1 MIDRFLAGEIQPM
14 DVGGI
19 LGYMGLTPDVMG
31 DDPDY
36 GWAADYKDRV
46 APPVPVAGS

>member
-1 MIDRFLAGEIQPM
+1 M

-36 GWAADYKDRV
+36 PAWTKEYLGR
-46 APPVPVAGS
+46 PVEGLATGGRS

>member
-1 MIDRFLAGEIQPM
+1 M
-14 DVGGI
+14 DVGGV

-36 GWAADYKDRV
+36 ESWTREYTGRLAEGIAVAAQ
-46 APPVPVAGS
+46 S